1 MIHPHSTASIVVDNI
16 ADDKQ
21 MASSS
26 SFPASLED
34 FFNMDMLATGSAAN
48 PAIVSGGASSSR
60 ASSHSP
66 SDSFAQLPPTP
77 PQHQYSSFDSSGA
90 VGFGGLTSM
99 EEDGL
104 FNFNF
109 EDGVDYLKND
119 PMAALSSAAPYDFLG
134 GFVDGSVGVSVT
146 SGSSSGA
153 SPTASSSGASATQT
167 PFSGFAID
175 PHLMGTP
182 GPSSAASAMGD
193 EEEEGEDDEEAEEDE
208 GILAP
213 MKVGGKGK
221 GRKGTVQSG
230 GIVKK
235 SSASDKRDSKRGKD
249 DSVDQDG
256 FPDDW
261 RPSPEEYQKMSSKE
275 KRQLRNK
282 ISARNFRVR
291 RKGEL
296 FWSYLLSFAPSADV
310 CSILV
315 SGCV

>member
-1 MIHPHSTASIVVDNI
+1 
-16 ADDKQ
+16 
-21 MASSS
+21 
-26 SFPASLED
+26 
-34 FFNMDMLATGSAAN
+34 MDMLASGSAAN
-48 PAIVSGGASSSR
+48 PSLVSGGASSSR

-77 PQHQYSSFDSSGA
+77 PQLQFSSFDSSAAGA
-90 VGFGGLTSM
+90 FGGLPTID
-99 EEDGL
+99 EDGL

-119 PMAALSSAAPYDFLG
+119 PMAALSSSAPYDFLG
-134 GFVDGSVGVSVT
+134 GFVDGSVGASVT
-146 SGSSSGA
+146 SGSNSGA

-193 EEEEGEDDEEAEEDE
+193 EEEEGEDDEEEEE
-208 GILAP
+208 GLLAP

-235 SSASDKRDSKRGKD
+235 SASANKKDAKRGRD
-249 DSVDQDG
+249 DSQDNDP

-291 RKGEL
+291 RKGEH
-296 FWSYLLSFAPSADV
+296 FWSYMLSFAPSADV
-310 CSILV
+310 CHIFA
-315 SGCV
+315 SGCL